1 MKVTTMSIIVMFLAS
16 ALVLPVGMS
25 YAQTNVTAVAPTF
38 QTITNSAGGNH
49 TMYHHGNYTGMY
61 PGMNHTGMMYQS
73 MNHTG
78 MMSPGMNH
86 TMSMPMT
93 NAPAPKMM
101 APLEEVKSGVAP
113 KSVTCEQGFSLILK
127 AEDGSA
133 ACVDSSVAQVLVQRG
148 WAVHS

>member
-1 MKVTTMSIIVMFLAS
+1 MLKVTTMSIIVMFLAS

-61 PGMNHTGMMYQS
+61 PGMNHTGMMYS
-73 MNHTG
+73 GMNHTG

-86 TMSMPMT
+86 TMQMT
-93 NAPAPKMM
+93 NMAAPKTL
-101 APLEEVKSGVAP
+101 APLDQVKSGVAP
-113 KSVTCEQGFSLILK
+113 KDVQCKQGTTLILK

-133 ACVDSSVAQVLVQRG
+133 ACVDSAVAQVLVQRG